1 MRDIIITAL
10 IVVLAVVLIVL
21 LNGEST
27 RIDDLRQ
34 TGTELEVEVKVYA
47 AEKKALQNEL
57 QDLKNNTIEKE
68 KGVTSLLFVFKDTDE
83 GFFAEIVPKLQEK
96 NIAATFC
103 ITKNDLPSVS
113 GFTIQQIEDLI
124 NSGWQSAMYW
134 DGSEPLDAWYLDT
147 TRLMSEEGV
156 AIPKVIC
163 LDRAYYND
171 STVTSI
177 MSLGFEHYVIF
188 NAPTD
193 DALPETDGTTEFI
206 NSYPWYTTASS
217 GALETLNIP
226 GDKFGFVFGVE
237 NEDYLYKTVPFDNMI
252 VKALEKVEHGK
263 LIVTTPE
270 GATQQT
276 QQNEIEY
283 KAALEEYNSNIERIE
298 GEIAAIDEK
307 IDAVHAKYFKE

>member
-1 MRDIIITAL
+1 
-10 IVVLAVVLIVL
+10 
-21 LNGEST
+21 
-27 RIDDLRQ
+27 
-34 TGTELEVEVKVYA
+34 
-47 AEKKALQNEL
+47 
-57 QDLKNNTIEKE
+57 
-68 KGVTSLLFVFKDTDE
+68 
-83 GFFAEIVPKLQEK
+83 
-96 NIAATFC
+96 
-103 ITKNDLPSVS
+103 
-113 GFTIQQIEDLI
+113 
-124 NSGWQSAMYW
+124 
-134 DGSEPLDAWYLDT
+134 
-147 TRLMSEEGV
+147 
-156 AIPKVIC
+156 
-163 LDRAYYND
+163 
-171 STVTSI
+171 